1 MKNDLKFLL
10 VVCAVVFAWVFI
22 QITKTTSDRQ
32 PSSIQAAQK
41 PALPSQIQSSRKPKT
56 MVASQPAVSINADA
70 SVQSMKK
77 MLVLLRSAYSSTEHF
92 EEVLTGLADQAPKIY
107 RDSNPETGEM
117 LTIRTEKPLFGTR
130 YVHMQYVGDVGA
142 KTHLLQHAGFEFRPG
157 SESFSQVSEAI
168 RLTFPELGKPTAT
181 KPGYVRW
188 ATKNNYVLWAKAL
201 TREDIQDDPV
211 NAYSE
216 NDIGTIRVVVEKAVH
231 ED

>member
-10 VVCAVVFAWVFI
+10 VVCAAVFAWVFI
-22 QITKTTSDRQ
+22 QITKPGAERQ
-32 PSSIQAAQK
+32 PSSVLAAQK
-41 PALPSQIQSSRKPKT
+41 PALPSQIQSPRKTKT
-56 MVASQPAVSINADA
+56 MVASQPSAPMTNDA

-77 MLVLLRSAYSSTEHF
+77 MLSVLRSAYSSTAHF
-92 EEVLTGLADQAPKIY
+92 EDVLTNIADQAPKIY
-107 RDSNPETGEM
+107 RDSNPDTGEM
-117 LTIRTEKPLFGTR
+117 LTIRTEKPLQGTR

-142 KTHLLQHAGFEFRPG
+142 KTHLLQHAGFEFKPG
-157 SESFSQVSEAI
+157 AESFSQVTEAI
-168 RLTFPELGKPTAT
+168 KQTFPELGQPTST
-181 KPGYVRW
+181 KPGYVRY
-188 ATKNNYVLWAKAL
+188 ATKNNYVLWAKTL

>member
-22 QITKTTSDRQ
+22 QITKKSDRQ
-32 PSSIQAAQK
+32 PSSVEASQK
-41 PALPSQIQSSRKPKT
+41 PALPSQIQSPRKPRT
-56 MVASQPAVSINADA
+56 MVASHPSVSISTDA

-77 MLVLLRSAYSSTEHF
+77 MLGVLRSAYTSSEHF
-92 EEVLTGLADQAPKIY
+92 EDVLTGLADQAPKIY
-107 RDSNPETGEM
+107 RDSNPDTGEM
-117 LTIRTEKPLFGTR
+117 LTIRTEKPLLGTR

-142 KTHLLQHAGFEFRPG
+142 KTHLLQHAGFEFKPG
-157 SESFSQVSEAI
+157 ADSFSQVSEAI
-168 RLTFPELGKPTAT
+168 KQTFPELGPPTSV
-181 KPGYVRW
+181 KSGYVRW
-188 ATKNNYVLWAKAL
+188 ATKNNYVLWAKTL

-216 NDIGTIRVVVEKAVH
+216 SDIGTIRVVVEKAVH